1 MRAALAAVAT
11 GLLLTACSGSTSS
24 TPDAVPP
31 ASGPTSSATSP
42 SPSVTAKPDPPP
54 PAHACYRLAFEDA
67 LAPTIGKVP
76 VRCTRPH
83 TAVTFYVGRFGQD
96 LAVDGAQVHRLVSTD
111 CPRRFATFAGGTLE
125 DRRLSLLR
133 TVWFTPTLDQ
143 AALGARWYSCV
154 ALALRDNQHLAVL
167 GRVAGALDTEEGRVR
182 YGLCG
187 TAEPGTAGFEQR
199 ICSAPHSWKALRTV
213 GFRPGHY
220 PGVAKVRATGQQ
232 ICKDAGHAVAS
243 DPLSYQWS
251 YQWPTLEQWRGG
263 QTYGVC
269 WAPS

>member
-1 MRAALAAVAT
+1 MN
-11 GLLLTACSGSTSS
+11 
-24 TPDAVPP
+24 
-31 ASGPTSSATSP
+31 
-42 SPSVTAKPDPPP
+42 
-54 PAHACYRLAFEDA
+54 
-67 LAPTIGKVP
+67 
-76 VRCTRPH
+76 
-83 TAVTFYVGRFGQD
+83 FYVGSFGKRPR
-96 LAVDGAQVHRLVSTD
+96 GRRRRRCTGSVSTE

-133 TVWFTPTLDQ
+133 TVWFTPTVEQ
-143 AALGARWYSCV
+143 AALGRPVVLLRGARP
-154 ALALRDNQHLAVL
+154 ARRPAPRRPH
-167 GRVAGALDTEEGRVR
+167 GRVAGALDTDDGRAH

-220 PGVAKVRATGQQ
+220 PGVAKVRGAGQQ
-232 ICKDAGHAVAS
+232 VCKDAGHAVAS
-243 DPLSYQWS
+243 DPLSYRWS
-251 YQWPTLEQWRGG
+251 YQWPTLPQWRGG